1 MGKFLTIEPLAI
13 MLPRDDP
20 EPKKLADDEMKRLI
34 RTKEAHAIYDHWFLE
49 PIPPKGVALNLPR
62 NYLLKDMWKYPTD
75 WVPG

>member
-1 MGKFLTIEPLAI
+1 

-49 PIPPKGVALNLPR
+49 PIPP
-62 NYLLKDMWKYPTD
+62 
-75 WVPG
+75 